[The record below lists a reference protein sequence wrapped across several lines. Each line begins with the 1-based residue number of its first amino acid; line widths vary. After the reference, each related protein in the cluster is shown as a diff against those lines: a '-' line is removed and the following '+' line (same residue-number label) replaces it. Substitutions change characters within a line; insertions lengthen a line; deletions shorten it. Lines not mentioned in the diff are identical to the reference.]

1 MLQSSRVTAL
11 TVSEILREKQQGV
24 KLPPLSTQIRV
35 TKKIICDRYQCKITE
50 QAQNRYL
57 DFLIDPSLTGLNR
70 FFALSFEDKYYRKS
84 YKRNFFPIIEM
95 KGENDITWL
104 NITLQK

>member
-35 TKKIICDRYQCKITE
+35 TKKIIYDRYQCKITE

-95 KGENDITWL
+95 KGENDIT
-104 NITLQK
+104 